1 MREGGDRK
9 LVRLSKTRDETCN
22 IKLDFLK
29 NEESATSTK
38 NSKPSEHKAL
48 FISYP
53 CFLLDERREALDNDA
68 RYRYRHHVG
77 VF

>member
-1 MREGGDRK
+1 MRK
-9 LVRLSKTRDETCN
+9 LGRLSKTQDETCN

-29 NEESATSTK
+29 NNEESATFTK

-53 CFLLDERREALDNDA
+53 CFPLDERREALDNDA